1 MKISILIPTYNE
13 DSLILLTLQKVNE
26 QKSKLNLEI
35 IISDDGST
43 DQTLSLLNEN
53 KHLFDKLI
61 TNKKNLGKGA
71 ALKIGLDNCS
81 GEIIIIQDAD
91 LEYNPCEFIDLI
103 NPFINND
110 ADVVYGSRF
119 LGNKTKRVLYFKNR
133 IANFFLTLLVNLLT
147 NLNFTD
153 VETGYK
159 AFKRDILKDIRL
171 KENSFTF
178 EIEFTMKIAKLKKKI
193 YEVGISYNG
202 RTVEEGKKIKLK
214 DGFLALYCILKYRF
228 FN

>member
-13 DSLILLTLQKVNE
+13 ESYILQTLKRVNE

-35 IISDDGST
+35 VISDDGST
-43 DQTLSLLNEN
+43 DQTISILNNN
-53 KHLFDKLI
+53 KYLFDKLVS
-61 TNKKNLGKGA
+61 NKKNQGKGA
-71 ALKIGLDNCS
+71 ALKIGLNNCS
-81 GEIIIIQDAD
+81 GDIIIIQDAD
-91 LEYNPCEFIDLI
+91 LEYNPEEFSELID
-103 NPFINND
+103 PFLKNE

-133 IANFFLTLLVNLLT
+133 IANFFLTMLVNLLT

-159 AFKRDILKDIRL
+159 AFRKDILKDIVL

-178 EIEFTMKIAKLKKKI
+178 EIEFTMKIAKLKKRI

-202 RTVEEGKKIKLK
+202 RTVEEGKKIKVK
-214 DGFLALYCILKYRF
+214 DGFLALYSIFKYRF

>member
-13 DSLILLTLQKVNE
+13 ESYILQTLKRVNE
-26 QKSKLNLEI
+26 QKSKLDLEI
-35 IISDDGST
+35 VISDDGST
-43 DQTLSLLNEN
+43 DQTISILNNN
-53 KHLFDKLI
+53 KYLFDKLVS
-61 TNKKNLGKGA
+61 NKKNQGKGA
-71 ALKIGLDNCS
+71 ALKIGLNNCS
-81 GEIIIIQDAD
+81 GDIIIIQDAD
-91 LEYNPCEFIDLI
+91 LEYNPEEFSDLI
-103 NPFINND
+103 DPFLKNE

-133 IANFFLTLLVNLLT
+133 IANFFLTMLVNLLT

-159 AFKRDILKDIRL
+159 AFRKDILKDIVL

-178 EIEFTMKIAKLKKKI
+178 EIEFTMKIAKLKKRI

-202 RTVEEGKKIKLK
+202 RTVEEGKKIKVK
-214 DGFLALYCILKYRF
+214 DGFLALYSIFKYRF

>member
-13 DSLILLTLQKVNE
+13 ESYILQTLKKVNE
-26 QKSKLNLEI
+26 QKNKFDLEI

-43 DQTLSLLNEN
+43 DQTISLLNNN
-53 KHLFDKLI
+53 KNLFDKLI
-61 TNKKNLGKGA
+61 ENKKNQGKGCA
-71 ALKIGLDNCS
+71 IKIGLKNCS

-91 LEYNPCEFIDLI
+91 LEYDPNEFIDLI
-103 NPFINND
+103 NPFLNNE

-119 LGNKTKRVLYFKNR
+119 LGNKTKRVLYFNNK
-133 IANFFLTLLVNLLT
+133 IANFFLTMLVNLLT

-159 AFKRDILKDIRL
+159 AFKKDILKNIEL

-214 DGFLALYCILKYRF
+214 DGLLALYCILKYRF

>member
-13 DSLILLTLQKVNE
+13 EDHILETLRKVNK
-26 QKSKLNLEI
+26 QKIKFDLEI

-43 DQTLSLLNEN
+43 DQTKNLLNDN
-53 KHLFDKLI
+53 KNLFNKLI
-61 TNKKNLGKGA
+61 INKNNQGKGA
-71 ALKIGLDNCS
+71 ALKIGLENCS

-91 LEYNPCEFIDLI
+91 LEYNPDEFSDLI
-103 NPFINND
+103 DPFLKNK

-119 LGNKTKRVLYFKNR
+119 LGNKTKRVLYYKNR
-133 IANFFLTLLVNLLT
+133 IANFFLTLFVNLLT

-159 AFKRDILKDIRL
+159 AFRKDILKDIVL

-178 EIEFTMKIAKLKKKI
+178 EIEFTMKIAKLKKRI
-193 YEVGISYNG
+193 YEVGISYDG

-214 DGFLALYCILKYRF
+214 DGFLALYCIFKYRF

>member
-13 DSLILLTLQKVNE
+13 ETYILQILKKVNE
-26 QKSKLNLEI
+26 QKTKFNLEI
-35 IISDDGST
+35 VICDDGST
-43 DQTLSLLNEN
+43 DQTILLLNEN
-53 KHLFDKLI
+53 KNLFDKLI
-61 TNKKNLGKGA
+61 KNQKNQGKGA
-71 ALKIGLDNCS
+71 AVKVGLNNCS

-91 LEYNPCEFIDLI
+91 LEYNPDEFSDLI
-103 NPFINND
+103 SPFLKNE

-133 IANFFLTLLVNLLT
+133 IANFLLTTFVNLLT

-159 AFKRDILKDIRL
+159 AFKRDILKDIQL
-171 KENSFTF
+171 KEDSFAF

-193 YEVGISYNG
+193 FEVGISYNG
-202 RTVEEGKKIKLK
+202 RTVEEGKKIKLN
-214 DGFLALYCILKYRF
+214 DGLLALYCILKYRF

>member
-13 DSLILLTLQKVNE
+13 EDHILETLRKVNK
-26 QKSKLNLEI
+26 QKIKFDLEI

-43 DQTLSLLNEN
+43 DQTKNLLNDN
-53 KHLFDKLI
+53 KNLFNKLI
-61 TNKKNLGKGA
+61 INKNNQGKGA
-71 ALKIGLDNCS
+71 ALKIGLENCS

-91 LEYNPCEFIDLI
+91 LEYNPDEFSDLI
-103 NPFINND
+103 DPFLKNK

-119 LGNKTKRVLYFKNR
+119 LGNKTKRVLYYKNR

-159 AFKRDILKDIRL
+159 AFRKDILKDIVL

-178 EIEFTMKIAKLKKKI
+178 EIEFTMKIAKLKKRI
-193 YEVGISYNG
+193 YEVGISYDG

-214 DGFLALYCILKYRF
+214 DGFLALYCIFKYRF

>member
-13 DSLILLTLQKVNE
+13 ESYILQTLKKVNE
-26 QKSKLNLEI
+26 QKNKFDLEI

-43 DQTLSLLNEN
+43 DQTISLLNNN
-53 KHLFDKLI
+53 KNLFDKLI
-61 TNKKNLGKGA
+61 ENKNNQGKGCA
-71 ALKIGLDNCS
+71 IKIGLKNCS

-91 LEYNPCEFIDLI
+91 LEYDPNEFIDLI
-103 NPFINND
+103 NPFLNND
-110 ADVVYGSRF
+110 ADVVFGSRF
-119 LGNKTKRVLYFKNR
+119 LGNKTKRVLYFNNK
-133 IANFFLTLLVNLLT
+133 IANFFLTMLVNLLT

-159 AFKRDILKDIRL
+159 AFKKDILKNIEL

-193 YEVGISYNG
+193 YEVCISYNG

-214 DGFLALYCILKYRF
+214 DGLLALYCILKYRF

>member
-13 DSLILLTLQKVNE
+13 ESYILQTLKRVNE

-35 IISDDGST
+35 VISDDGST
-43 DQTLSLLNEN
+43 DQTISILNNN
-53 KHLFDKLI
+53 KYLFDKLVS
-61 TNKKNLGKGA
+61 NKKNQGKGA
-71 ALKIGLDNCS
+71 ALKIGLNNCS
-81 GEIIIIQDAD
+81 GDIIIIQDAD
-91 LEYNPCEFIDLI
+91 LEYNPEEFSDLI
-103 NPFINND
+103 DPFLKNE

-133 IANFFLTLLVNLLT
+133 IANFFLTMLVNLLT

-159 AFKRDILKDIRL
+159 AFRKDILKDIEL

-178 EIEFTMKIAKLKKKI
+178 EIEFTMKIAKLKKRI

-202 RTVEEGKKIKLK
+202 RTVEEGKKIKVK
-214 DGFLALYCILKYRF
+214 DGFLALYSIFKYRF

>member
-13 DSLILLTLQKVNE
+13 DSLILQTLQKVNE

-103 NPFINND
+103 NPFINNG

-159 AFKRDILKDIRL
+159 AFKRDILKDIKL

-228 FN
+228 FD

>member
-1 MKISILIPTYNE
+1 VKISILIPTYNE
-13 DSLILLTLQKVNE
+13 ETYILQILKKVNE
-26 QKSKLNLEI
+26 QKTKFNLEI
-35 IISDDGST
+35 VICDDGST
-43 DQTLSLLNEN
+43 DQTILLLNEN
-53 KHLFDKLI
+53 KNLFDKLI
-61 TNKKNLGKGA
+61 KNQKNQGKGA
-71 ALKIGLDNCS
+71 AVKVGLNNCS

-91 LEYNPCEFIDLI
+91 LEYNPDEFSDLI
-103 NPFINND
+103 SPFLKNE

-133 IANFFLTLLVNLLT
+133 IANFLLTTFVNLLT

-159 AFKRDILKDIRL
+159 AFKRDILKDIEL
-171 KENSFTF
+171 KENSFAF

-193 YEVGISYNG
+193 FEVGISYNG
-202 RTVEEGKKIKLK
+202 RTVEEGKKIKLN
-214 DGFLALYCILKYRF
+214 DGLLALYCILKYRF

>member
-1 MKISILIPTYNE
+1 LKISVLIPTYNE
-13 DSLILLTLQKVNE
+13 ERYILQTLKKVND
-26 QKSKLNLEI
+26 QKNKFDLEI

-43 DQTLSLLNEN
+43 DGTISLLNN
-53 KHLFDKLI
+53 NQNLYDKLI
-61 TNKKNLGKGA
+61 NNKNNQGKGS
-71 ALKIGLDNCS
+71 ALRTGFDNCS

-91 LEYNPCEFIDLI
+91 LEYNPEEFVDLI
-103 NPFINND
+103 DPFFKAD

-119 LGNKTKRVLYFKNR
+119 LGNKTKRILYFKNR
-133 IANFFLTLLVNLLT
+133 VANYALTLLVNILT

-159 AFKRDILKDIRL
+159 AFKREILKEIEL

-178 EIEFTMKIAKLKKKI
+178 EIEFTMKVAKLKKKI

-202 RTVEEGKKIKLK
+202 RTIEEGKKIKLK
-214 DGFLALYCILKYRF
+214 DGFLALYCILKYKF

>member
-1 MKISILIPTYNE
+1 VKISILIPTYNE
-13 DSLILLTLQKVNE
+13 ESYILQTLKKVNE
-26 QKSKLNLEI
+26 QKNKFDLEI

-43 DQTLSLLNEN
+43 DQTISLLNNN
-53 KHLFDKLI
+53 KNLFDKLI
-61 TNKKNLGKGA
+61 ENKNNQGKGCA
-71 ALKIGLDNCS
+71 IKIGLKNCS

-91 LEYNPCEFIDLI
+91 LEYDPNEFIDLI
-103 NPFINND
+103 NPFLNND
-110 ADVVYGSRF
+110 ADVVFGSRF
-119 LGNKTKRVLYFKNR
+119 LGNKTKRVLYFNNK
-133 IANFFLTLLVNLLT
+133 IANFFLTMLVNLLT

-159 AFKRDILKDIRL
+159 AFKKDILKNIEL

-193 YEVGISYNG
+193 YEVCISYNG

-214 DGFLALYCILKYRF
+214 DGLLALYCILKYRF

>member
-13 DSLILLTLQKVNE
+13 DYLILQTLQKVNE

-43 DQTLSLLNEN
+43 DQTVSLLNDN

-91 LEYNPCEFIDLI
+91 LEYNPCEFIHLI
-103 NPFINND
+103 NPFINNG

-159 AFKRDILKDIRL
+159 AFKRDILKDIKL

>member
-1 MKISILIPTYNE
+1 MLK
-13 DSLILLTLQKVNE
+13 KVNE
-26 QKSKLNLEI
+26 QKNKLDLEI

-43 DQTLSLLNEN
+43 DQTISLLNNN
-53 KHLFDKLI
+53 KYLFDKLI
-61 TNKKNLGKGA
+61 TNKKNQGKGG
-71 ALKIGLDNCS
+71 ALKNGLNDCS

-91 LEYNPCEFIDLI
+91 LEYNPEEYTDLV
-103 NPFINND
+103 NPFLKNN

-133 IANFFLTLLVNLLT
+133 VANFFLTLLVNLLT
-147 NLNFTD
+147 NFNFTD
-153 VETGYK
+153 VETGFK
-159 AFKRDILKDIRL
+159 AFKKDILKDIKL
-171 KENSFTF
+171 KEDSFAF
-178 EIEFTMKIAKLKKKI
+178 EIEFTMKIAKLNKKI

-214 DGFLALYCILKYRF
+214 DGFLALFCILKYRF

>member
-1 MKISILIPTYNE
+1 VKISILIPTYNE
-13 DSLILLTLQKVNE
+13 ESYILQTLKKVNE
-26 QKSKLNLEI
+26 QKNKFDLEI

-43 DQTLSLLNEN
+43 DQTISLLNNN
-53 KHLFDKLI
+53 KNLFDKLI
-61 TNKKNLGKGA
+61 ENKNNQGKGCA
-71 ALKIGLDNCS
+71 IKIGLKNCS

-91 LEYNPCEFIDLI
+91 LEYDPNEFTNLI
-103 NPFINND
+103 NPFLNNG

-119 LGNKTKRVLYFKNR
+119 LGNKTKRVLYYKNR
-133 IANFFLTLLVNLLT
+133 IANFFLTMLVNLLT

-159 AFKRDILKDIRL
+159 AFKKDILKNIEL

-214 DGFLALYCILKYRF
+214 DGLLALYCILKYRF
-228 FN
+228 FD

>member
-1 MKISILIPTYNE
+1 VKISILIPTYNE
-13 DSLILLTLQKVNE
+13 ESYILQTLKRVNE

-35 IISDDGST
+35 VISDDGST
-43 DQTLSLLNEN
+43 DQTISILNNN
-53 KHLFDKLI
+53 KYLFDKLVS
-61 TNKKNLGKGA
+61 NKKNQGKGA
-71 ALKIGLDNCS
+71 ALKIGLNNCS
-81 GEIIIIQDAD
+81 GDIIIIQDAD
-91 LEYNPCEFIDLI
+91 LEYNPEEFSELID
-103 NPFINND
+103 PFLKNE

-133 IANFFLTLLVNLLT
+133 IANFFLTMLVNLLT

-159 AFKRDILKDIRL
+159 AFRKDILKDIVL

-178 EIEFTMKIAKLKKKI
+178 EIEFTMKIAKLKKRI

-202 RTVEEGKKIKLK
+202 RTVEEGKKIKVK
-214 DGFLALYCILKYRF
+214 DGFLALYSIFKYRF

>member
-1 MKISILIPTYNE
+1 MKISIIIPTYNE
-13 DSLILLTLQKVNE
+13 ERYILQTLQKVND
-26 QKSKLNLEI
+26 QRSKFDLEI
-35 IISDDGST
+35 VISDDAST
-43 DQTLSLLNEN
+43 DQTMSLLHNN
-53 KHLFDKLI
+53 KNLYDKLI
-61 TNKKNLGKGA
+61 NNKRNQGKGS
-71 ALKIGLDNCS
+71 ALRNGFINCS
-81 GEIIIIQDAD
+81 GDIIIIQDAD
-91 LEYNPCEFIDLI
+91 LEYNPEEFSDLI
-103 NPFINND
+103 EPFLKTD
-110 ADVVYGSRF
+110 ADIVYGSRF
-119 LGNKTKRVLYFKNR
+119 LGNKTKRILYFKNR
-133 IANFFLTLLVNLLT
+133 VANYFLTLLVNIFT

-159 AFKRDILKDIRL
+159 AFKKEILKEIQL

-214 DGFLALYCILKYRF
+214 DGFLALYCIIKYKL

>member
-1 MKISILIPTYNE
+1 VKISILIPTYNE
-13 DSLILLTLQKVNE
+13 EDHILETLRKVNK
-26 QKSKLNLEI
+26 QKIKFDLEI

-43 DQTLSLLNEN
+43 DQTKNLLNDN
-53 KHLFDKLI
+53 KNLFNKLI
-61 TNKKNLGKGA
+61 INKNNQGKGA
-71 ALKIGLDNCS
+71 ALKIGLENCS

-91 LEYNPCEFIDLI
+91 LEYNPDEFSDLI
-103 NPFINND
+103 DPFLKNK

-119 LGNKTKRVLYFKNR
+119 LGNKTKRVLYYKNR

-159 AFKRDILKDIRL
+159 AFRKDILKDIVL

-178 EIEFTMKIAKLKKKI
+178 EIEFTMKIAKLKKRI
-193 YEVGISYNG
+193 YEVGISYDG

-214 DGFLALYCILKYRF
+214 DGFLALYCIFKYRF

>member
-1 MKISILIPTYNE
+1 MKISIIIPTYNE
-13 DSLILLTLQKVNE
+13 ERYILQTLQEVND
-26 QKSKLNLEI
+26 QRSKFDLEI
-35 IISDDGST
+35 VISDDAST
-43 DQTLSLLNEN
+43 DQTMSLLHNN
-53 KHLFDKLI
+53 KNLYDKLI
-61 TNKKNLGKGA
+61 NNKRNQGKGS
-71 ALKIGLDNCS
+71 ALRNGFINCS
-81 GEIIIIQDAD
+81 GDIIIIQDAD
-91 LEYNPCEFIDLI
+91 LEYNPEEFSDLI
-103 NPFINND
+103 EPFLKTD
-110 ADVVYGSRF
+110 ADIVYGSRF
-119 LGNKTKRVLYFKNR
+119 LGNKTKRILYFKNR
-133 IANFFLTLLVNLLT
+133 VANYFLTLLVNIFT

-159 AFKRDILKDIRL
+159 AFKKEILKEIQL

-214 DGFLALYCILKYRF
+214 DGFLALYCIIKYKL

>member
-13 DSLILLTLQKVNE
+13 DYLILQTLQKVNE

-91 LEYNPCEFIDLI
+91 LEYNPCEFIHLI
-103 NPFINND
+103 NPFINNG

-159 AFKRDILKDIRL
+159 AFKRDILKDIKL

>member
-13 DSLILLTLQKVNE
+13 ESCILRTLKKVND
-26 QKSKLNLEI
+26 QKKKLNLEI
-35 IISDDGST
+35 VICDDGST
-43 DQTLSLLNEN
+43 DQTISLLSNN
-53 KHLFDKLI
+53 KYLFDKLI
-61 TNKKNLGKGA
+61 TNKNNQGKGA
-71 ALKIGLDNCS
+71 ALKNGLNNCS
-81 GEIIIIQDAD
+81 GEIVIIQDAD
-91 LEYNPCEFIDLI
+91 LEYNPDEFSDLI
-103 NPFINND
+103 DPFLKNK

-119 LGNKTKRVLYFKNR
+119 LGNKTKRVLYYKNR
-133 IANFFLTLLVNLLT
+133 IANFFLTLFVNLLT

-159 AFKRDILKDIRL
+159 AFRKDILKDIVL

-178 EIEFTMKIAKLKKKI
+178 EIEFTMKIAKLKKRI
-193 YEVGISYNG
+193 YEVGISYDG

-214 DGFLALYCILKYRF
+214 DGFLALYCIFKYRF

>member
-1 MKISILIPTYNE
+1 VKISILIPTYNE
-13 DSLILLTLQKVNE
+13 ESYILQTLKRVNE
-26 QKSKLNLEI
+26 QKSKLDLEI
-35 IISDDGST
+35 VISDDGST
-43 DQTLSLLNEN
+43 DQTISILNNN
-53 KHLFDKLI
+53 KYLFDKLVS
-61 TNKKNLGKGA
+61 NKKNQGKGA
-71 ALKIGLDNCS
+71 ALKIGLNNCS
-81 GEIIIIQDAD
+81 GDIIIIQDAD
-91 LEYNPCEFIDLI
+91 LEYNPEEFSDLI
-103 NPFINND
+103 DPFLKNE

-133 IANFFLTLLVNLLT
+133 IANFFLTMLVNLLT

-159 AFKRDILKDIRL
+159 AFRKDILKDIVL

-178 EIEFTMKIAKLKKKI
+178 EIEFTMKIAKLKKRI

-202 RTVEEGKKIKLK
+202 RTVEEGKKIKVK
-214 DGFLALYCILKYRF
+214 DGFLALYSIFKYRF

>member
-1 MKISILIPTYNE
+1 VKISILIPTYNE
-13 DSLILLTLQKVNE
+13 EAYILHMLKKVNE
-26 QKSKLNLEI
+26 QKNKLDLEI

-43 DQTLSLLNEN
+43 DQTISLLNNN
-53 KHLFDKLI
+53 KYLFDKLI
-61 TNKKNLGKGA
+61 TNKKNQGKGG
-71 ALKIGLDNCS
+71 ALKNGLNNCS

-91 LEYNPCEFIDLI
+91 LEYNPEEYTDLV
-103 NPFINND
+103 NPFLKNN

-133 IANFFLTLLVNLLT
+133 VANFFLTLLVNLLT

-153 VETGYK
+153 VETGFK
-159 AFKRDILKDIRL
+159 AFKKDILKDIKL

-178 EIEFTMKIAKLKKKI
+178 EIEFTMKIAKLNKKI

-214 DGFLALYCILKYRF
+214 DGFLALFCILKYRF

>member
-13 DSLILLTLQKVNE
+13 DSLILQTLQKVNE
-26 QKSKLNLEI
+26 QKNKLNLEI

-43 DQTLSLLNEN
+43 DQTISLLNDN

-71 ALKIGLDNCS
+71 ALKIGLDNCT
-81 GEIIIIQDAD
+81 GEIVIIQDAD

-103 NPFINND
+103 NPFINNG

-133 IANFFLTLLVNLLT
+133 IANFFFHYLIV
-147 NLNFTD
+147 
-153 VETGYK
+153 
-159 AFKRDILKDIRL
+159 
-171 KENSFTF
+171 
-178 EIEFTMKIAKLKKKI
+178 
-193 YEVGISYNG
+193 SYNAIDKN
-202 RTVEEGKKIKLK
+202 VFI
-214 DGFLALYCILKYRF
+214 F
-228 FN
+228 

>member
-13 DSLILLTLQKVNE
+13 ESYILQTLKRVNE

-35 IISDDGST
+35 VISDDGST
-43 DQTLSLLNEN
+43 DQTISILNNN
-53 KHLFDKLI
+53 KYLFDKLVS
-61 TNKKNLGKGA
+61 NKKNQGKGA
-71 ALKIGLDNCS
+71 ALKIGLNNCS
-81 GEIIIIQDAD
+81 GDIIIIQDAD
-91 LEYNPCEFIDLI
+91 LEYNPEEFSDLI
-103 NPFINND
+103 DPFLKNE

-133 IANFFLTLLVNLLT
+133 IANFFLTMLVNLLT

-159 AFKRDILKDIRL
+159 AFRKDILKDIVL

-178 EIEFTMKIAKLKKKI
+178 EIEFTMKIAKLKKRI

-202 RTVEEGKKIKLK
+202 RTVEEGKKIKVK
-214 DGFLALYCILKYRF
+214 DGFLALYSIFKYRF

>member
-13 DSLILLTLQKVNE
+13 DSLILQTLQKVNE
-26 QKSKLNLEI
+26 QKNKLNLEI

-43 DQTLSLLNEN
+43 DQTISLLNDN

-71 ALKIGLDNCS
+71 ALKIGFDNCS

-91 LEYNPCEFIDLI
+91 LEYDPCEFIDLI
-103 NPFINND
+103 NPFINNG

-133 IANFFLTLLVNLLT
+133 ISNFFLTLLVNLLT

-159 AFKRDILKDIRL
+159 AFKRDILKDIKL

-214 DGFLALYCILKYRF
+214 DGFLALYCILKYKF

>member
-1 MKISILIPTYNE
+1 VKISILIPTYNE
-13 DSLILLTLQKVNE
+13 ESYILQTLKRVNE

-35 IISDDGST
+35 VISDDGST
-43 DQTLSLLNEN
+43 DQTISILNNN
-53 KHLFDKLI
+53 KYLFDKLVS
-61 TNKKNLGKGA
+61 NKKNQGKGA
-71 ALKIGLDNCS
+71 ALKIGLNNCS
-81 GEIIIIQDAD
+81 GDIIIIQDAD
-91 LEYNPCEFIDLI
+91 LEYNPEEFSDLI
-103 NPFINND
+103 DPFLKNE

-133 IANFFLTLLVNLLT
+133 IANFFLTMLVNLLT

-159 AFKRDILKDIRL
+159 AFRKDILKDIVL

-178 EIEFTMKIAKLKKKI
+178 EIEFTMKIAKLKKRI

-202 RTVEEGKKIKLK
+202 RTVEEGKKIKVK
-214 DGFLALYCILKYRF
+214 DGFLALYSIFKYRF

>member
-1 MKISILIPTYNE
+1 
-13 DSLILLTLQKVNE
+13 
-26 QKSKLNLEI
+26 
-35 IISDDGST
+35 
-43 DQTLSLLNEN
+43 
-53 KHLFDKLI
+53 
-61 TNKKNLGKGA
+61 
-71 ALKIGLDNCS
+71 
-81 GEIIIIQDAD
+81 
-91 LEYNPCEFIDLI
+91 
-103 NPFINND
+103 
-110 ADVVYGSRF
+110 
-119 LGNKTKRVLYFKNR
+119 
-133 IANFFLTLLVNLLT
+133 LLT

-159 AFKRDILKDIRL
+159 AFKKDILKDMEL

-214 DGFLALYCILKYRF
+214 DGFLALYCILKYKF